1 MPDHFFISDVMIK
14 TEDGRNKVN
23 KSTEKKR
30 RRNIDGRN
38 NVDGGD
44 TIWISKGLKVLD
56 IANFLPI

>member
-1 MPDHFFISDVMIK
+1 MIK

-30 RRNIDGRN
+30 RRRKREEGN

-44 TIWISKGLKVLD
+44 SIWISKGLKVLD
-56 IANFLPI
+56 SKLFAYLDF

>member
-1 MPDHFFISDVMIK
+1 VPDHFLFDVMIK

-23 KSTEKKR
+23 KSAEKKKKR
-30 RRNIDGRN
+30 KREKGN

-56 IANFLPI
+56 IANFFPI

>member
-1 MPDHFFISDVMIK
+1 MIK

-23 KSTEKKR
+23 KSAEKKKKR
-30 RRNIDGRN
+30 KREKGN

-56 IANFLPI
+56 IANFFPF

>member
-14 TEDGRNKVN
+14 TEDGRNKVI

-30 RRNIDGRN
+30 RRRKREERN

-44 TIWISKGLKVLD
+44 SIWISKGLE
-56 IANFLPI
+56 F